1 MLDAVPAATLP
12 IYPGLGHA
20 QEYAGLHS
28 SVAVVVVVVVVV
40 LVVVAELYL
49 CSMPHI
55 INLVYTV
62 TCLSYGTAVY
72 ST

>member
-28 SVAVVVVVVVVV
+28 SVAVVVVV

-62 TCLSYGTAVY
+62 TCLSY